1 MSLSIHTNFANMVT
15 QNQLSSTNKM
25 ASNAMQR
32 LGTGLRINSAAD
44 DAAGLQIAT
53 RLQSQSNSQKTG
65 MRNAQDAIS
74 MMQTAEGAMDEMT
87 NIVQRMKDLA
97 TQAANGTSSEKDI
110 AAMNAEF
117 GELTK
122 ELKNIAGNTTFG
134 GENLLDS
141 KNGKFAK
148 GEVTFQ
154 IGGADGERLTVS
166 IGDTLKKVV
175 GGRTLSTDELGMS
188 KTVDDNKKAFDDASK
203 DFNTK
208 NDALPALQKTL
219 ADAEKALVDNT
230 DPTKTSDLRTAVD
243 NAKTALADP
252 MKAAAEAKTKLDE
265 ASKTLDEST
274 AKFMGVGEGLDSK
287 TLEIGLKSQKH
298 AQAAIGELESFMQD
312 ITSVRSAFGANINR
326 LEHTVNNLSNMK
338 ENTDIAK
345 GRIMD
350 ADFATES
357 TNMTKNQMLMQAGM
371 SVLTKSNEMTSMVTG
386 LLR

>member
-15 QNQLSSTNKM
+15 QNQLNSTNKM

-32 LGTGLRINSAAD
+32 LGTGLRINSASD

-53 RLQSQSNSQKTG
+53 RLQSQSNSQKVG

-97 TQAANGTSSEKDI
+97 TQAANGTSSDKDI

-148 GEVTFQ
+148 GAITFQ
-154 IGGADGERLTVS
+154 IGGSEGERLAVD
-166 IGDTLKKVV
+166 IGTALKQVV
-175 GGRTLSTDELGMS
+175 GGTEES
-188 KTVDDNKKAFDDASK
+188 A
-203 DFNTK
+203 
-208 NDALPALQKTL
+208 
-219 ADAEKALVDNT
+219 AEKALVKAVDDYKKDTATTSQAGKLKAATDALTKVEDDYKALGASATTAQTDKYNT
-230 DPTKTSDLRTAVD
+230 DKADALKAQTAAQEAFD
-243 NAKTALADP
+243 KGLKPLEEKALA
-252 MKAAAEAKTKLDE
+252 
-265 ASKTLDEST
+265 
-274 AKFMGVGEGLDSK
+274 VGSGLDAK
-287 TLEIGLKSQKH
+287 ILTNGLTSQAS
-298 AQAAIGELESFMQD
+298 AQVAMGKMESFMQD
-312 ITSVRSAFGANINR
+312 ITSVRSALGANINR

-350 ADFATES
+350 ADIATES
-357 TNMTKNQMLMQAGM
+357 TNMAKNQMLMQAGM
-371 SVLTKSNEMTSMVTG
+371 SVLGKSNEMTGMVTM

>member
-1 MSLSIHTNFANMVT
+1 MSLSIHTNFASMVT
-15 QNQLSSTNKM
+15 QNQLTTTNKL
-25 ASNAMQR
+25 ASTAMQR

-53 RLQSQSNSQKTG
+53 RLQSQSNSQKIG

-97 TQAANGTSSEKDI
+97 TQAANGTSSDKDI

-154 IGGADGERLTVS
+154 IGGSDSERLTLA

-175 GGRTLSTDELGMS
+175 GGATLSAEDQKLVDGVTDL
-188 KTVDDNKKAFDDASK
+188 
-203 DFNTK
+203 NTK
-208 NDALPALQKTL
+208 LDG
-219 ADAEKALVDNT
+219 
-230 DPTKTSDLRTAVD
+230 
-243 NAKTALADP
+243 AKTAFDTAKTDADGKKAT
-252 MKAAAEAKTKLDE
+252 MDTAKAEWDAAATGDKPAKETLFNTAKTAYETAAGKVTTAQTNLDT
-265 ASKTLDEST
+265 AQKNFDKST
-274 AKFMGVGEGLDSK
+274 VGAMTAGSGLDSK
-287 TLEIGLKSQKH
+287 TLEYGLKSQEH
-298 AQAAIGELESFMQD
+298 AQKAIGELESFMQD

-371 SVLTKSNEMTSMVTG
+371 SVLGQANQMTGMVTG

>member
-15 QNQLSSTNKM
+15 QNQLTSTNKM
-25 ASNAMQR
+25 ASTAMQR

-53 RLQSQSNSQKTG
+53 RLQSQSNSQKVG

-97 TQAANGTSSEKDI
+97 TQAANGTSSDKDI

-134 GENLLDS
+134 GENLLD
-141 KNGKFAK
+141 KTGGKFAK

-154 IGGADGERLTVS
+154 IGGSDTERLNLD
-166 IGDTLKKVV
+166 IGDALKKVV
-175 GGRTLSTDELGMS
+175 GGAPVS
-188 KTVDDNKKAFDDASK
+188 A
-203 DFNTK
+203 
-208 NDALPALQKTL
+208 
-219 ADAEKALVDNT
+219 AD
-230 DPTKTSDLRTAVD
+230 
-243 NAKTALADP
+243 
-252 MKAAAEAKTKLDE
+252 KTKLDAIKSYKDDSATGGTE
-265 ASKTLDEST
+265 AKDLKAKKEALAAAETAGAAPAIAT
-274 AKFMGVGEGLDSK
+274 AKTNLEAAQKTYDDGLKVVTKAAIDAGTGLDAGI
-287 TLEIGLKSQKH
+287 LENGLTDQKS
-298 AQAAIGELESFMQD
+298 AQVAMGKMEAFMQD
-312 ITSVRSAFGANINR
+312 ITSVRSSLGANINR

-371 SVLTKSNEMTSMVTG
+371 SVLTKSNEMTGMVTG

>member
-1 MSLSIHTNFANMVT
+1 MSLSIHTNFAAMVT
-15 QNQLSSTNKM
+15 QNQLASTNKL
-25 ASNAMQR
+25 ASTAMQR

-97 TQAANGTSSEKDI
+97 TQAANGTSSDKDI

-141 KNGKFAK
+141 TNGKFAK
-148 GEVTFQ
+148 GKVTFQ
-154 IGGADGERLTVS
+154 IGGTDKETLTVD
-166 IGDTLKKVV
+166 IGETLKKVV
-175 GGRTLSTDELGMS
+175 GGAPMS
-188 KTVDDNKKAFDDASK
+188 KVDQDALAAIAAPTKAVEDAKLALQAEQDKYAPLKKTEDDAKRLYDADPAKKGDWETAKKA
-203 DFNTK
+203 
-208 NDALPALQKTL
+208 
-219 ADAEKALVDNT
+219 ADAQNGVVVTKQIDVEDKQKALNNV
-230 DPTKTSDLRTAVD
+230 S
-243 NAKTALADP
+243 
-252 MKAAAEAKTKLDE
+252 AAAM
-265 ASKTLDEST
+265 T
-274 AKFMGVGEGLDSK
+274 AGSGLDSG
-287 TLEIGLKSQKH
+287 TLTLGLQSQEH
-298 AQAAIGELESFMQD
+298 AQKAIGELESFMQD

-371 SVLTKSNEMTSMVTG
+371 SVLGQANQMTGMVTG

>member
-15 QNQLSSTNKM
+15 QNQLTSTNKM
-25 ASNAMQR
+25 ASTAMQR

-53 RLQSQSNSQKTG
+53 RLQSQSNGQKVG

-97 TQAANGTSSEKDI
+97 TQAANGTSSDKDI

-122 ELKNIAGNTTFG
+122 ELKNIASNTTFG
-134 GENLLDS
+134 GDNLLDAQ
-141 KNGKFAK
+141 NGKFAK
-148 GEVTFQ
+148 GGVTFQ
-154 IGGADGERLTVS
+154 IGNTGSETLDVNLKNVLT
-166 IGDTLKKVV
+166 KVV
-175 GGRTLSTDELGMS
+175 SQDNADTAGTAAKTTYEGAKTTYDAKVVDEATK
-188 KTVDDNKKAFDDASK
+188 KTAYDTKLADTEAKKAAWDLVGG
-203 DFNTK
+203 TG
-208 NDALPALQKTL
+208 
-219 ADAEKALVDNT
+219 AEKTTYDTAKGL
-230 DPTKTSDLRTAVD
+230 SDT
-243 NAKTALADP
+243 AKTAFETASTATGTAKTAYDNSI
-252 MKAAAEAKTKLDE
+252 KAAI
-265 ASKTLDEST
+265 ES
-274 AKFMGVGEGLDSK
+274 GSGLGSGA
-287 TLEIGLKSQKH
+287 LAYGLKDQKH

-312 ITSVRSAFGANINR
+312 ITSVRSSFGANINR

-338 ENTDIAK
+338 ENTDMAN

-350 ADFATES
+350 ADFAQET

-371 SVLTKSNEMTSMVTG
+371 SVLSNSNQMTGMVTS

>member
-1 MSLSIHTNFANMVT
+1 MGLSIHTNFASLTT
-15 QNQLSSTNKM
+15 QNQLNSTNKM
-25 ASNAMQR
+25 LGTAMQR

-44 DAAGLQIAT
+44 DAAGLQMAT
-53 RLQSQSNSQKTG
+53 RLQAQSNGQKVG
-65 MRNAQDAIS
+65 MRNAQDAVS
-74 MMQTAEGAMDEMT
+74 MMQTGEGALDEMT

-97 TQAANGTSSEKDI
+97 TQAANGTSSDKDI

-141 KNGKFAK
+141 TNGKFAK
-148 GEVTFQ
+148 GKVTFQ
-154 IGGADGERLTVS
+154 IGGTDKETLTVD
-166 IGDTLKKVV
+166 IGETLKKVV
-175 GGRTLSTDELGMS
+175 GGAPMS
-188 KTVDDNKKAFDDASK
+188 KVDQDALAAIAAPTKAVEDAKLALQAEKDKYAPLKKTEDDAKRLYDADPAKKGDWETAKKA
-203 DFNTK
+203 
-208 NDALPALQKTL
+208 
-219 ADAEKALVDNT
+219 ADAQNGVVVTKQIDVEDKQKALNNV
-230 DPTKTSDLRTAVD
+230 S
-243 NAKTALADP
+243 
-252 MKAAAEAKTKLDE
+252 AAAM
-265 ASKTLDEST
+265 T
-274 AKFMGVGEGLDSK
+274 AGSGLDSG
-287 TLEIGLKSQKH
+287 TLTLGLQSQEH
-298 AQAAIGELESFMQD
+298 AQKAIGELESFMQD

-371 SVLTKSNEMTSMVTG
+371 SVLGQANQMTGMVTG

>member
-1 MSLSIHTNFANMVT
+1 MSLSIHTNFASMVT
-15 QNQLSSTNKM
+15 QNQLTTTNKL
-25 ASNAMQR
+25 ASTAMQR

-53 RLQSQSNSQKTG
+53 RLQSQSNSQKIG

-154 IGGADGERLTVS
+154 IGGSDSERLTLA

-175 GGRTLSTDELGMS
+175 GGATLSAED
-188 KTVDDNKKAFDDASK
+188 
-203 DFNTK
+203 
-208 NDALPALQKTL
+208 QK
-219 ADAEKALVDNT
+219 LVDGLT
-230 DPTKTSDLRTAVD
+230 APKTTLDG
-243 NAKTALADP
+243 AKTAFDT
-252 MKAAAEAKTKLDE
+252 AKTDADTK
-265 ASKTLDEST
+265 KTAMDKAKADWDGAATGDKPAKETLFNT
-274 AKFMGVGEGLDSK
+274 AKTAYDTAANALTTKQTDLDNAQKNFDKATVGAMTAGSGLDSK
-287 TLEIGLKSQKH
+287 TLEYGLKSQEH
-298 AQAAIGELESFMQD
+298 AQKAIGELESFMQD

-371 SVLTKSNEMTSMVTG
+371 SVLGQANQMTGMVTG

>member
-1 MSLSIHTNFANMVT
+1 MSLSIHTNFAAMVT
-15 QNQLSSTNKM
+15 QNQLASTNKL
-25 ASNAMQR
+25 ASTAMQR
-32 LGTGLRINSAAD
+32 LGTGMRINSAAD

-97 TQAANGTSSEKDI
+97 TQAANGTSSDKDI

-141 KNGKFAK
+141 TNGKFAK
-148 GEVTFQ
+148 GKVTFQ
-154 IGGADGERLTVS
+154 IGGTDKETLTVD
-166 IGDTLKKVV
+166 IGETLKKVV
-175 GGRTLSTDELGMS
+175 GGAAMSATD
-188 KTVDDNKKAFDDASK
+188 
-203 DFNTK
+203 
-208 NDALPALQKTL
+208 
-219 ADAEKALVDNT
+219 
-230 DPTKTSDLRTAVD
+230 
-243 NAKTALADP
+243 
-252 MKAAAEAKTKLDE
+252 AAAFAAVTSPENDLATAQTDLKTTQDDYAPLKEAEDKAKRIYDADKSDATAKTKWEDAKKDADKKNAE
-265 ASKTLDEST
+265 VVT
-274 AKFMGVGEGLDSK
+274 AQIKVEDKQKALNTVSAAAMTAGSGLDSG
-287 TLEIGLKSQKH
+287 TLKYGLQSQEH
-298 AQAAIGELESFMQD
+298 AQKAIGELESFMQD

-371 SVLTKSNEMTSMVTG
+371 SVLGQANQMTGMVTG

>member
-15 QNQLSSTNKM
+15 QNQLNSTNKM

-53 RLQSQSNSQKTG
+53 RLQSQSNSQKVG

-148 GEVTFQ
+148 GAITFQ
-154 IGGADGERLTVS
+154 IGGSEGERLAVD
-166 IGDTLKKVV
+166 IGTALKQVVGGAELSDADKALVKAVEDYKTDTTTGSEAKKLADAKAEVAAKQKIVDDEEKKAPGSATQAMKDAVVKAQKDMEPVQKAFDEGLKKV
-175 GGRTLSTDELGMS
+175 E
-188 KTVDDNKKAFDDASK
+188 
-203 DFNTK
+203 
-208 NDALPALQKTL
+208 
-219 ADAEKALVDNT
+219 EKAI
-230 DPTKTSDLRTAVD
+230 AVG
-243 NAKTALADP
+243 
-252 MKAAAEAKTKLDE
+252 
-265 ASKTLDEST
+265 S
-274 AKFMGVGEGLDSK
+274 GLDAK
-287 TLEIGLKSQKH
+287 ILTNGLTSQES
-298 AQAAIGELESFMQD
+298 AQVAMGKMESFMQD
-312 ITSVRSAFGANINR
+312 ITSVRSALGANINR

-350 ADFATES
+350 ADIATES
-357 TNMTKNQMLMQAGM
+357 TNMAKNQMLMQAGM
-371 SVLTKSNEMTSMVTG
+371 SVLGKSNEMTGMVTM

>member
-15 QNQLSSTNKM
+15 QNQLTSTNKM
-25 ASNAMQR
+25 ASTAMQR

-53 RLQSQSNSQKTG
+53 RLQSQSNSQKVG

-97 TQAANGTSSEKDI
+97 TQAANGTSSDKDI
-110 AAMNAEF
+110 SAMNAEF

-122 ELKNIAGNTTFG
+122 ELKNIATNTTFG
-134 GENLLDS
+134 GENLLD
-141 KNGKFAK
+141 KTGGKFAK

-154 IGGADGERLTVS
+154 IGGSDTERLNLD
-166 IGDTLKKVV
+166 IGDALKKVV
-175 GGRTLSTDELGMS
+175 GGSST
-188 KTVDDNKKAFDDASK
+188 
-203 DFNTK
+203 
-208 NDALPALQKTL
+208 TL
-219 ADAEKALVDNT
+219 AAD
-230 DPTKTSDLRTAVD
+230 
-243 NAKTALADP
+243 KTA
-252 MKAAAEAKTKLDE
+252 KAAAITTYQNDAVAGDAKDLKD
-265 ASKTLDEST
+265 
-274 AKFMGVGEGLDSK
+274 AKDALALAPTGKAEQDAVKAAQKKYDDGLKAVEQDALSLGAGLDSVI
-287 TLEIGLKSQKH
+287 LEKGLTDQSS
-298 AQAAIGELESFMQD
+298 AQVAMGKMEEFMQD
-312 ITSVRSAFGANINR
+312 ITSVRSSLGANINR

-371 SVLTKSNEMTSMVTG
+371 SVLTKSNEMTGMVTG

>member
-1 MSLSIHTNFANMVT
+1 MSLSIHTNFAAMVT
-15 QNQLSSTNKM
+15 QNQLASTNKL
-25 ASNAMQR
+25 ASTAMQR
-32 LGTGLRINSAAD
+32 LGTGMRINSAAD

-97 TQAANGTSSEKDI
+97 TQAANGTSSDKDI

-141 KNGKFAK
+141 TNGKFAK
-148 GEVTFQ
+148 GKVTFQ
-154 IGGADGERLTVS
+154 IGGTDKETLTVD
-166 IGDTLKKVV
+166 IGETLKKVV
-175 GGRTLSTDELGMS
+175 GGAPMSTADKDAL
-188 KTVDDNKKAFDDASK
+188 DAIAAPKKAVADAKAELQTEQDKYAPLKKKEDDAK
-203 DFNTK
+203 RIY
-208 NDALPALQKTL
+208 DA
-219 ADAEKALVDNT
+219 
-230 DPTKTSDLRTAVD
+230 DPTK
-243 NAKTALADP
+243 KG
-252 MKAAAEAKTKLDE
+252 EWE
-265 ASKTLDEST
+265 T
-274 AKFMGVGEGLDSK
+274 AKKDADAQNGVVVTKQIAVEDKQKALNDVSANAMTAGSGLDSG
-287 TLEIGLKSQKH
+287 TLALGLQSQEH
-298 AQAAIGELESFMQD
+298 AQKAIGELESFMQD

-371 SVLTKSNEMTSMVTG
+371 SVLGQANQMTGMVTG

>member
-1 MSLSIHTNFANMVT
+1 MSLSIHTNFAAMVT
-15 QNQLSSTNKM
+15 QNQLTATNKM
-25 ASNAMQR
+25 ASTAMQR

-53 RLQSQSNSQKTG
+53 RLQSQSNSQKVG

-97 TQAANGTSSEKDI
+97 TQAATGTSSDKDI

-122 ELKNIAGNTTFG
+122 ELKNIASNTTFG
-134 GENLLDS
+134 GDNLLD
-141 KNGKFAK
+141 KTGGKFAK

-154 IGGADGERLTVS
+154 IGGTDGERLALN
-166 IGDTLKKVV
+166 IGDSLKKVV
-175 GGRTLSTDELGMS
+175 GGAPVS
-188 KTVDDNKKAFDDASK
+188 A
-203 DFNTK
+203 
-208 NDALPALQKTL
+208 
-219 ADAEKALVDNT
+219 ADQ
-230 DPTKTSDLRTAVD
+230 
-243 NAKTALADP
+243 
-252 MKAAAEAKTKLDE
+252 TKLDAIKDYKDDTKGTE
-265 ASKTLDEST
+265 AIALKTKKAALVTAETDLATAPADAAKLAAVAT
-274 AKFMGVGEGLDSK
+274 AKTDLEGAQKTFDEGLKPLNEAALDVG
-287 TLEIGLKSQKH
+287 TGLDAVILSNGLTDQKS
-298 AQAAIGELESFMQD
+298 AQTAMGKMEEFMQD
-312 ITSVRSAFGANINR
+312 ITSVRSSFGANINR

-357 TNMTKNQMLMQAGM
+357 TSMTKNQMLMQAGM
-371 SVLTKSNEMTSMVTG
+371 SVLGKSNEMTGMVTS

>member
-15 QNQLSSTNKM
+15 QNQLNSTNKM
-25 ASNAMQR
+25 ASTAMQR

-53 RLQSQSNSQKTG
+53 RLQSQSNSQKVG

-97 TQAANGTSSEKDI
+97 TQAANGTSSDKDI

-122 ELKNIAGNTTFG
+122 ELKNIATNTTFG
-134 GENLLDS
+134 GENLLD
-141 KNGKFAK
+141 KTGGKFAK

-154 IGGADGERLTVS
+154 IGGSDTERLGLN
-166 IGDTLKKVV
+166 IGDTLKNVV
-175 GGRTLSTDELGMS
+175 GGTTLSAAEQDKLDKIKDYQDVS
-188 KTVDDNKKAFDDASK
+188 KGNAKALKEAK
-203 DFNTK
+203 
-208 NDALPALQKTL
+208 DALAGAADKAAQQKIIDTAQEAYDKGLKPLQK
-219 ADAEKALVDNT
+219 EALT
-230 DPTKTSDLRTAVD
+230 
-243 NAKTALADP
+243 
-252 MKAAAEAKTKLDE
+252 
-265 ASKTLDEST
+265 
-274 AKFMGVGEGLDSK
+274 VGKGLD
-287 TLEIGLKSQKH
+287 
-298 AQAAIGELESFMQD
+298 AAILKDGLTDQSSAQVAMGKMEEFMQD
-312 ITSVRSAFGANINR
+312 ITSVRSSLGANINR

-371 SVLTKSNEMTSMVTG
+371 SVLTKSNEMTGMVTG